1 MPPVFTN
8 GARPG
13 HVFKNGDQGV
23 GYYADDGLPAPA
35 AANPTIDQPPPVP
48 VLPRRI
54 ARRPAPANTHEGP
67 QFYSGRNF
75 MNYGPGHR
83 GFVSGYSFGGPAS
96 HKHIPAI
103 EVALHHPKIGEV
115 PYTLMG
121 MNVPLSEVLHTFLE
135 DAGIETPDEY
145 ALEYNGTRIFDAEA
159 SPLSLGLD
167 PFTEWPAAVLEV
179 VEVGTRR
186 IASSLLA
193 LNRLGTALAI
203 ARSGTAEQHAH
214 LADADALAQVFGLLD
229 LDDLLS
235 VSKVCA
241 LWHVVSQRVSL
252 LYQLQCSAPP
262 TVEYPAYLSLLSELS
277 TLLDADACR
286 ARAAEHSQWAILRL
300 SKELSYGASGG
311 GHSGGGH
318 SGGRRNRSRGLR
330 WDRPSICLP
339 RRRDARPCGP
349 SRPRSITT
357 S

>member
-1 MPPVFTN
+1 
-8 GARPG
+8 
-13 HVFKNGDQGV
+13 
-23 GYYADDGLPAPA
+23 
-35 AANPTIDQPPPVP
+35 
-48 VLPRRI
+48 
-54 ARRPAPANTHEGP
+54 
-67 QFYSGRNF
+67 
-75 MNYGPGHR
+75 
-83 GFVSGYSFGGPAS
+83 
-96 HKHIPAI
+96 
-103 EVALHHPKIGEV
+103 
-115 PYTLMG
+115 
-121 MNVPLSEVLHTFLE
+121 VPLSEVLHTFLE

-300 SKELSYGASGG
+300 SKELSDGASGG

-330 WDRPSICLP
+330 WDRPSMFTKAAGCTTMRTVEAALDHDELIRATLPLRSQQAGFLAGVRATRRPCCERRP
-339 RRRDARPCGP
+339 RRRGGAGEAPDRVKSGGGAVLNIGRLRRGDTAEVDAAEAAIAHAAGAAAGRSSGGRPNLL
-349 SRPRSITT
+349 
-357 S
+357 